1 RWQGEPL
8 SGGLLIYPE
17 QIDIESDAARRD
29 TLLLAR
35 GVEAT
40 VQCSAQLAGE
50 IDGPT
55 IRRGDPINDF
65 EAAAPLRSLPL
76 LLNWTPQ
83 APPAVPATAPSG
95 SLVGWF
101 SAANPPAGLAVERD
115 PARIASC
122 RLVIGS
128 DNWPTHLAARR
139 GVPTVLLLAADADW

>member
-1 RWQGEPL
+1 M
-8 SGGLLIYPE
+8 
-17 QIDIESDAARRD
+17 
-29 TLLLAR
+29 
-35 GVEAT
+35 
-40 VQCSAQLAGE
+40 
-50 IDGPT
+50 
-55 IRRGDPINDF
+55 
-65 EAAAPLRSLPL
+65 RSLPL

-139 GVPTVLLLAADADW
+139 GVPTVLLLAADADWLLGKQPGKSPWYPALELMPEDDHAALAARLAASG